1 MTSINAYY
9 DGHGYV
15 TEGNVVAKQNQ
26 RVIITFLD
34 DFVPEREKKSL
45 EDIKKYMN
53 GSSKSVPDGISTLE
67 YIRQLHED

>member
-34 DFVPEREKKSL
+34 DFVPEREKK
-45 EDIKKYMN
+45 
-53 GSSKSVPDGISTLE
+53 IS
-67 YIRQLHED
+67 